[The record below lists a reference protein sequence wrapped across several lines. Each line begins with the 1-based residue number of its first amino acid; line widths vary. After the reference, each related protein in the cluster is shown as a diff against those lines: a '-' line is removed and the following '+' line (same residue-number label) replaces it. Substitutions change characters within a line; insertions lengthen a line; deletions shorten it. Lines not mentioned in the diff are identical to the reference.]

1 MLGSSWKGFPQQSGI
16 VMQAITSDRSATRPN
31 STKNIITVVVML
43 VILLVVA
50 VFANKAYQSLQPA
63 SLPQGTVTISE
74 RVLEAQYGLRV
85 NLVAVTGAG
94 GFIDIRLKMVDGEKA
109 KLLLADAQNFPTPFA
124 KSGVTLNAP
133 ADTKS
138 QTIEFIS
145 GGNLFIM
152 YPNAGNAVTQ
162 GSPVTIVFGDT
173 ALEPIN
179 AK

>member
-1 MLGSSWKGFPQQSGI
+1 MGLPTTIRKHI
-16 VMQAITSDRSATRPN
+16 VMQAIPSDRSAARPN
-31 STKNIITVVVML
+31 STKKFFIVALIL
-43 VILLVVA
+43 IILLVVA
-50 VFANKAYQSLQPA
+50 VFVNKAYTAVRPA
-63 SLPQGTVTISE
+63 SLPQGTITISQST
-74 RVLEAQYGLRV
+74 LEAKYGIRV
-85 NLVAVTGAG
+85 SLVAVTGAG
-94 GFIDIRLKMVDGEKA
+94 GFVDLRLKMVDGDKA
-109 KLLLADAQNFPTPFA
+109 KLLLADAKNFP
-124 KSGVTLNAP
+124 SLLSERGVALHAP
-133 ADTKS
+133 DDTKS